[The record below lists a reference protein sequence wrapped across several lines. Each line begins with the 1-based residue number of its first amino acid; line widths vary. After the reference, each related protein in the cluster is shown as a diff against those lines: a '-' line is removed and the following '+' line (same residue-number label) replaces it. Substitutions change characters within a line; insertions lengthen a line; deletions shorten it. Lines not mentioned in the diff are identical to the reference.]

1 MKLLTKQI
9 IQSAVVGFL
18 LPALL
23 LMAVLGASAQSP
35 PAETMPSGSKVTLPK
50 PATKPSQA
58 MLPLFLPVLHQ
69 GNVENWD
76 IEEYLVGVLLAE
88 MPASFEME
96 ALKAQA
102 VAARTYALKCHY
114 LGYKHMGAICTEGT
128 CCQGY
133 LTEADYLA
141 NSGTREGADKIRE
154 AVLATAG
161 EVLVYDGDLIVATY
175 FSCSGGSTEDA
186 SAVWGQEYPYLQA
199 VPSPGEEFAA
209 CFADEK
215 CFTPEQLQS
224 ALGVTLEAE
233 VESWLGEM
241 THTDGAGVDTLLIGG
256 VTYRGTTLRSL
267 LGLRSTQFTVEFM
280 DGQFVFSTLGYGH
293 RVGLSQYGADAM
305 ALGGSGY
312 RDILL
317 HYYQGAEIL
326 QIRQTDL
333 ENFC

>member
-1 MKLLTKQI
+1 MNLLTKQI

-35 PAETMPSGSKVTLPK
+35 PTETAPSGSKVTLPR
-50 PATKPSQA
+50 PTTQPTQVQ
-58 MLPLFLPVLHQ
+58 LPLFLPVLHQ

-88 MPASFEME
+88 MPADFEME

-102 VAARTYALKCHY
+102 VAARTYALKCHH
-114 LGYKHMGAICTEGT
+114 LGYKHKGAICTEGT

-133 LTEADYLA
+133 LLEEEYMARG
-141 NSGTREGADKIRE
+141 GTREGVDKIRE

-161 EVLVYDGDLIVATY
+161 EVLVYEGELIVATY

-199 VPSPGEEFAA
+199 VPSPGEEYAT
-209 CFADEK
+209 CFSDEK
-215 CFTPEQLQS
+215 SFTPQQLQS
-224 ALGVTLEAE
+224 VLGLSMESDP
-233 VESWLGEM
+233 ESWLGEM
-241 THTDGAGVDTLLIGG
+241 THTEGAGVDTLLIGG
-256 VTYRGTTLRSL
+256 VSYRGTTLRSL
-267 LGLRSTQFTVEFM
+267 LGLRSTQFTVEFA
-280 DGQFVFSTLGYGH
+280 DGRFIFSTLGYGH
-293 RVGLSQYGADAM
+293 RVGMSQYGADAM
-305 ALGGSGY
+305 AKGGSGY

-317 HYYQGAEIL
+317 HYYRGTELVQM
-326 QIRQTDL
+326 DL
-333 ENFC
+333 EKIS